1 MTAPAAAAGTT
12 IAQRRATRPS
22 RHMTAPSGR
31 TVRVISNLILAV
43 LAVIFLVPMLWVL
56 VASFDPHASF
66 SLSVPQQL
74 SLQNYAAVLTPDLAA
89 VPLVN
94 SLILSGGSALVAVVV
109 ATLAAYPLSRYRAR
123 FNSAF
128 LYVVLFGI
136 CLPVTAL
143 MVPVYSLFAAVNLVD
158 STEATILFMAATM
171 LPVSIWMMKNFIDGV
186 PIEIE
191 EAAWTEGASSLRAL
205 RSIVVPLIRP
215 GIAVVF
221 IFVFVNS
228 WGNFFVPFVL
238 LQSPEKLPA
247 AVSIFAFFGQ
257 YGSVAYGQ
265 LAAYSLVYSAP
276 VLALY
281 VVVSRLVGG
290 SSALAGA
297 VKG

>member
-1 MTAPAAAAGTT
+1 MTAQIATPAR
-12 IAQRRATRPS
+12 IASA
-22 RHMTAPSGR
+22 HVTAPSGR
-31 TVRVISNLILAV
+31 AVKRISNLVLAV
-43 LAVIFLVPMLWVL
+43 LAVVFLVPMLWVL

-66 SLSVPQQL
+66 SLSLPQQL
-74 SLQNYAAVLTPDLAA
+74 SLANYAAVLTPQLAA
-89 VPLVN
+89 LPLLN

-128 LYVVLFGI
+128 LYAVLFGI

-158 STEATILFMAATM
+158 SMPATILFMAATL

-186 PIEIE
+186 PIDVE

>member
-1 MTAPAAAAGTT
+1 MTPAEPGLVTHHVT
-12 IAQRRATRPS
+12 S
-22 RHMTAPSGR
+22 PSGR
-31 TVRVISNLILAV
+31 AVRRVSNGV
-43 LAVIFLVPMLWVL
+43 LAVIAVLFLVPMLWVV
-56 VASFDPHASF
+56 VASLDPHASF
-66 SLSVPQQL
+66 SLSLPQRL
-74 SLQNYAAVLTPDLAA
+74 TLDNFSAVLTPSLTF
-89 VPLVN
+89 VPLLN
-94 SLILSGGSALVAVVV
+94 SVLLSGGSALVAVVV

-128 LYVVLFGI
+128 LYIVLFGI

-143 MVPVYSLFAAVNLVD
+143 MVPVYSMFASLNLVD
-158 STEATILFMAATM
+158 SMGATILFMAATM

-186 PIEIE
+186 PIDIE
-191 EAAWTEGASSLRAL
+191 EAAWTDGASALGAL
-205 RSIVVPLIRP
+205 RRIVVPLVRP

-238 LQSPEKLPA
+238 LQSTEKLPG

-257 YGSVAYGQ
+257 YGSVQYGQ

-281 VVVSRLVGG
+281 VLVSRLVGG
-290 SSALAGA
+290 SSAFAGA